1 MDSATSRFKLCT
13 GTLLL
18 VPSLFMWFL
27 WINSFKAGTTQVARQ
42 AAFLSHFPDGT
53 PLSLL
58 SVVALLTSVAAI
70 AFGGIALK
78 HSTLFLQRLASL
90 TVIILG
96 CLLSLLNLFQMM

>member
-1 MDSATSRFKLCT
+1 MQLSDELGGSCRYDVPPCRTRSMDSATSRFKLWT

-53 PLSLL
+53 TLSLL

-70 AFGGIALK
+70 ALGGIALK
-78 HSTLFLQRLASL
+78 HSTLFLR
-90 TVIILG
+90 
-96 CLLSLLNLFQMM
+96 